1 MMSPI
6 TAGVPSVK
14 ITVDPLTEIE
24 LTVIDVVPTETAK
37 SPATAVVAFSASL
50 NVRVTCVPAVFAAAE
65 LNVGPVVSI
74 TIACAPAILLVPVGN
89 AVDVIALPAASV
101 GADVS
106 AYDDTVKSALL
117 SPVPT
122 VYVPVRVV
130 DVAFVSTTVSPV
142 SSVTVID
149 APSATTS
156 LIVAVIFAV
165 LPTPNLP
172 LAVVEENDE
181 TVGLVVSIVR
191 LTAAEIAES
200 TPAPVCFEVTDHM
213 PSASVPRLQLVVA
226 TAAVKVHVTEVEPA
240 LVAVTVTVLPS
251 VAPPTERVGVLSD
264 VMLSEFEEPVSEP
277 VSTSGVPGA
286 AGKYVKPPVNVE
298 A

>member
-1 MMSPI
+1 VPI
-6 TAGVPSVK
+6 
-14 ITVDPLTEIE
+14 
-24 LTVIDVVPTETAK
+24 
-37 SPATAVVAFSASL
+37 
-50 NVRVTCVPAVFAAAE
+50 N
-65 LNVGPVVSI
+65 
-74 TIACAPAILLVPVGN
+74 
-89 AVDVIALPAASV
+89 
-101 GADVS
+101 
-106 AYDDTVKSALL
+106 
-117 SPVPT
+117 
-122 VYVPVRVV
+122 VV
-130 DVAFVSTTVSPV
+130 DVAFIKITVSPV

-181 TVGLVVSIVR
+181 TVGLVVSIVK
-191 LTAAEIAES
+191 LNALDVAES
-200 TPAPVCFEVTDHM
+200 TPPPVCLDVIDHT
-213 PSASVPRLQLVVA
+213 PSARVPRTQPVCAV
-226 TAAVKVHVTEVEPA
+226 AVKVHVTEVEPA

-251 VAPPTERVGVLSD
+251 VAPLTERVGVLSD

-286 AGKYVKPPVNVE
+286 AGKYVKPPVSVE